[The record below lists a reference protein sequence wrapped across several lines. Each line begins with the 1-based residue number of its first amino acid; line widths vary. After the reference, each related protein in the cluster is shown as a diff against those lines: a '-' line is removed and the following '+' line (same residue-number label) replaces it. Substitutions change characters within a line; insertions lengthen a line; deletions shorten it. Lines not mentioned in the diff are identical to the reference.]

1 MRFMIIRKAD
11 PNSESGALPS
21 DQVLGDMLKYNQ
33 DMIKAGIFLQGVGL
47 KPSTKGMRVRISS
60 EKPAV
65 TDGPFTETKEMIA
78 GFTMIEVKSREEA
91 LEWVK
96 RWPVSDGPVELEVRQ
111 CFETDDFNPNFA
123 DQIKNQE
130 KNTRT

>member
-11 PNSESGALPS
+11 PNTESGALPS

-33 DMIKAGIFLQGVGL
+33 EMIKAGVFLQGVGL
-47 KPSTKGMRVRISS
+47 KPSTTGMRVRISS
-60 EKPAV
+60 AKPAV

-96 RWPVSDGPVELEVRQ
+96 RWPVSDGPVELEIRQ
-111 CFETDDFNPNFA
+111 CFEIDDFNPRFA
-123 DQIKNQE
+123 DQIKNQQD
-130 KNTRT
+130 NTRT